1 MLEKLRNVVLSI
13 YDIELDYIELD
24 TVAFFI
30 DGMGIVTID
39 RNNIDLDND
48 NFDEDH
54 PINIILL
61 DLLLGVIDL
70 NNVKHVK
77 KNKNN
82 INKELLSIEWH
93 PTRVWDDKN

>member
-1 MLEKLRNVVLSI
+1 MTSFILLLI
-13 YDIELDYIELD
+13 
-24 TVAFFI
+24 VAI
-30 DGMGIVTID
+30 DL
-39 RNNIDLDND
+39 NNIDFDND

-77 KNKNN
+77 KK
-82 INKELLSIEWH
+82 
-93 PTRVWDDKN
+93 

>member
-13 YDIELDYIELD
+13 YDIELDDIELD

-30 DGMGIVTID
+30 DGTGIVTID

-82 INKELLSIEWH
+82 INKELLPIEWH
-93 PTRVWDDKN
+93 PTRMWDDKR

>member
-13 YDIELDYIELD
+13 YDIELDDIELD

-77 KNKNN
+77 KK
-82 INKELLSIEWH
+82 
-93 PTRVWDDKN
+93 